1 MNESF
6 IRSVNKDRER
16 EVSKIV
22 KTNQYYRY
30 LRESITDERDSAEK
44 GKHGL
49 SLLWLSV
56 INLFSGIFAWIS
68 KTRIEV

>member
-1 MNESF
+1 MDQPY
-6 IRSVNKDRER
+6 IQSVIKDRER

-22 KTNQYYRY
+22 KTNQHYRY

-44 GKHGL
+44 GKNGL

-56 INLFSGIFAWIS
+56 INFLSGIFA
-68 KTRIEV
+68 